1 MKYHGAVESEIVLF
15 DVGHFESEVLIKKVF
30 QCLIEDSVEVVLA
43 DEKSPFKNI

>member
-1 MKYHGAVESEIVLF
+1 MGLNVFCSVKFNLVRLSIL
-15 DVGHFESEVLIKKVF
+15 VLIKKVF